1 MDEIE
6 IIYLDMDGVLCDFH
20 TEFKIKSGVSTVQ
33 YEAEHGTKKFWEFI
47 NDQGLSF
54 WSEMTPMQDMEELKS
69 FVFDNFLRIGIL
81 SSSSKKNGSV
91 HADAGKRLWLQKY
104 NFSSQISDNDIII
117 VDSAKDKQ
125 IYAKPGRILVDDYEK
140 NINSWRAKGGIGIK
154 HVNANKT
161 IKELY
166 KYV

>member
-33 YEAEHGTKKFWEFI
+33 YEAEHGTKKFWEFV

-69 FVFDNFLRIGIL
+69 FVFDLLDGFFVTTCGCWYCCCSNR
-81 SSSSKKNGSV
+81 
-91 HADAGKRLWLQKY
+91 
-104 NFSSQISDNDIII
+104 
-117 VDSAKDKQ
+117 
-125 IYAKPGRILVDDYEK
+125 
-140 NINSWRAKGGIGIK
+140 
-154 HVNANKT
+154 
-161 IKELY
+161 
-166 KYV
+166 

>member
-1 MDEIE
+1 MLLFNQYTEVLNKKIKLCKNYRQRYEIE

-104 NFSSQISDNDIII
+104 NFSSQISDQYPFLHLI
-117 VDSAKDKQ
+117 
-125 IYAKPGRILVDDYEK
+125 GR
-140 NINSWRAKGGIGIK
+140 
-154 HVNANKT
+154 
-161 IKELY
+161 
-166 KYV
+166 